1 MGRRTIITVA
11 SPKGGVGKT
20 TLAYEIAARGRA
32 ILVDLDWDMG
42 GATAMWGDD
51 PETRQSSL
59 VLNGMLRGEG
69 ATPRPLHHVGRPA
82 LIPTDPRLAMLQ
94 VDVERVAERLQTWA
108 KAWDQLVVV
117 DTHPGTGV
125 LADGAMAAADAILVP
140 TTFGTRELE
149 SLIGFL
155 RRVKGSG
162 LPLIIVPNRWHML
175 KAEIPF
181 LQKLNKISSALS
193 IPVAPPIQDFPWLAR
208 RQWRAALCLLEEPG
222 IAATKAAAQYT
233 EVLLTAADYITQQR
247 KEVKDNGNHN

>member
-1 MGRRTIITVA
+1 MGSKTIITVA

-20 TLAYEIAARGRA
+20 TVAYEIAARGKA

-42 GATAMWGDD
+42 GATGMWGDD
-51 PETRQSSL
+51 PETRQSSNL
-59 VLNGMLRGEG
+59 LNGLMRGEG
-69 ATPRPLHHVGRPA
+69 ATPRPLHHIGRPA
-82 LIPTDPRLAMLQ
+82 LVPTDPRLAMLQ
-94 VDVERVAERLQTWA
+94 VNVERVAERLQTWA
-108 KAWDQLVVV
+108 AAWSQIVII

-155 RRVKGSG
+155 SRVKGSG

-181 LQKLNKISSALS
+181 LQSLNKISTALR

-208 RQWRAALCLLEEPG
+208 RQRRGALSLLDEPG
-222 IAATKAAAQYT
+222 VEAKKAVAQYT
-233 EVLLTAADYITQQR
+233 DVLLTAADYIMQQR
-247 KEVKDNGNHN
+247 KEAKNGNHD